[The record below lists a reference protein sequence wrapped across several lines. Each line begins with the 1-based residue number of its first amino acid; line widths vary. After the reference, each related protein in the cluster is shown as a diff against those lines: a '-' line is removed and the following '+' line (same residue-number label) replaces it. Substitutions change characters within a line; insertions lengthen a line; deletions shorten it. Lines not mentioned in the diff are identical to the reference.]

1 MPNRKD
7 FDDVLGF
14 IETIVDVVAT
24 ANEKDPRTSRADS
37 SKDAGPELGWL
48 RISSKARLSSWRN
61 RLRAEGRF

>member
-24 ANEKDPRTSRADS
+24 ANEKDPPDVS
-37 SKDAGPELGWL
+37 G
-48 RISSKARLSSWRN
+48 
-61 RLRAEGRF
+61 